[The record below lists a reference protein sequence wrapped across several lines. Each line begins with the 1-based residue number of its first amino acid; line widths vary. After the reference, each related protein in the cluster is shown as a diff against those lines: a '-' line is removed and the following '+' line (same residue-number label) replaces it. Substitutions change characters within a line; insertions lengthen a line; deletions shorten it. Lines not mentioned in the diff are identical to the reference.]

1 MGLDL
6 RVKKME
12 VRSLAIPDVKLIT
25 PRRFG
30 DDRGYFEQTYHQDDY
45 KAAGIDAEFV
55 QDNHSKSVAGVLRG
69 LHYQRNNPQAKLV
82 SVLSGAVFDVAVDL
96 RQSSP
101 HYGQWVGAELSS
113 ENGHQLFVPAG
124 FAHGFLVLSEEVNFY
139 YKCDA
144 FYTPGDEV
152 CIRWD
157 DTDLA
162 IEWPLS
168 GQPSISDKDSLGTFL
183 ADISADK
190 LFD

>member
-1 MGLDL
+1 MQ
-6 RVKKME
+6 